1 MACVAC
7 GSALPTGAS
16 FCMTCGCDQTGKKT
30 KLTPLSEE
38 GHAIVAALNLSL
50 GSKIDQVSSDVKVVN
65 SKVDEANTRID
76 DHEERLSKLESK
88 ASQSEVRSTQQR
100 PQVAVPHEL
109 RTIAVIGNLGW
120 DTSGTD
126 LMQRAKEVLSDA
138 GIAPDSFS
146 NLCAVTYKGDKGSS
160 AQLCFKQPSQLQHA
174 NLAVRALNRSY
185 TQGRYAYLDV
195 KKERAELRP
204 GQIVKRLAEFLV
216 DAEAAMDTPL
226 KIEAF
231 ANGKFV
237 KVGGTRVGFT
247 FRGEW
252 KWTQYA
258 IARYSREVMDTAKE
272 YAESE

>member
-1 MACVAC
+1 
-7 GSALPTGAS
+7 
-16 FCMTCGCDQTGKKT
+16 MTCGCDQTGKKT

-65 SKVDEANTRID
+65 SKVDGAITRID
-76 DHEERLSKLESK
+76 DHEDRLSKLESK
-88 ASQSEVRSTQQR
+88 ASQSEVRSSQQR

-138 GIAPDSFS
+138 GIAPDSVS

-185 TQGRYAYLDV
+185 TQGRYA
-195 KKERAELRP
+195 
-204 GQIVKRLAEFLV
+204 
-216 DAEAAMDTPL
+216 
-226 KIEAF
+226 
-231 ANGKFV
+231 
-237 KVGGTRVGFT
+237 
-247 FRGEW
+247 
-252 KWTQYA
+252 
-258 IARYSREVMDTAKE
+258 
-272 YAESE
+272 